1 MTCQSPFPAPLGG
14 RLLVL
19 CHGAKHPLIAG
30 DAFCEFPFPVT
41 IEDVRSGGVA
51 TLDMEPGTRPD
62 IVHDLRAARLPPA
75 KFRGRF
81 RYAAT
86 MCCYYAAWFTEEG
99 RWRPEALRA
108 LASLLAPGG
117 VAWIGVPR
125 IVADIRGGKDPLPFL
140 RRTVR
145 SALDGD
151 GHGHGHGTVMA
162 AMPRR
167 EVSTLM
173 QAIYGVH
180 EHVSKSFWRE
190 GVWIKRAG

>member
-30 DAFCEFPFPVT
+30 DAGCYFPFPVT
-41 IEDVRSGGVA
+41 IEDIRSGRVT
-51 TLDMEPGTRPD
+51 TLDMEPRTRPD
-62 IVHDLRAARLPPA
+62 IVHDLRTARLPPA

-81 RYAAT
+81 RFAAT

-99 RWRPEALRA
+99 QWRPEALRA

-117 VAWIGVPR
+117 VAWIAVPR
-125 IVADIRGGKDPLPFL
+125 NVADIRGGKDPLPFL

-145 SALDGD
+145 SALGD
-151 GHGHGHGTVMA
+151 GHDMA

-167 EVSTLM
+167 EVSALM
-173 QAIYGVH
+173 QAIYGVD
-180 EHVSKSFWRE
+180 VSQRFWRD
-190 GVWIKRAG
+190 GVWIKRKTDVR